1 MKELVMKYFFQLL
14 FSYNKMVF
22 LRCELKNISNNFESD
37 SGITFEHVSD
47 VDRGYVDAII
57 KIGYPARITE
67 GEIRERLKRGDH
79 LYFARYEGQ
88 PISYQW
94 VALNKYYIP
103 YLDGEIYLDK
113 NEIYGYGSAV
123 QESFRGKGIFNQLRK
138 FAYGELQKQGYE
150 YGITS
155 YMSWN
160 ESVERANKKFGYQE
174 FGEVI
179 YGYILLFRYF
189 VNKMP
194 KGKIRH
200 LGDFWGKWKKLAN
213 R

>member
-1 MKELVMKYFFQLL
+1 MNYLFQLF
-14 FSYNKMVF
+14 FSFNKMVF
-22 LRCELKNISNNFESD
+22 LRCELKNITNISLHDSDISFENVHELD
-37 SGITFEHVSD
+37 QKKIEQ
-47 VDRGYVDAII
+47 II
-57 KIGYPARITE
+57 EIGYPAKITE
-67 GEIRERLKRGDH
+67 DEIRERLKRGDH
-79 LYFARYEGQ
+79 LYFAQYEGQ
-88 PISYQW
+88 PIAYQW

-138 FAYGELQKQGYE
+138 FVYGELHKQGYE

-155 YMSWN
+155 YMTWN
-160 ESVERANKKFGYQE
+160 ESVERANKKIGYQE
-174 FGEVI
+174 CGEVI

-194 KGKIRH
+194 KGKVRH
-200 LGDFWGKWKKLAN
+200 LDNFWGKWKKLAN